1 MTARLPIEP
10 GLLLTENAPMAE
22 RTTLRVGGPARF
34 FAEVRDVPALQALLR
49 FAAEQKFPLLAL
61 GKGSNL
67 LIPDGGFPGVA
78 FVLSGDFRK
87 VTIEGTR
94 VVAGGGASLMSL
106 AILTRDAGLSG
117 LEALSGIPSSI
128 GGAIRINAGAYGT
141 EIFDRLDRVELV
153 TRAGARRVV
162 AAREIAH
169 GYRWTALMEGDDIIV
184 GGTLTLVTRPR
195 EEIEA
200 RFSEVTG
207 KRKSALPR
215 QPNAGSIFKNP
226 PGLFAGK
233 LLQECG
239 LKGLRV
245 GDAQVSEVHANVI
258 VNLGN
263 ATAAEV
269 RALMRQMAAAVKERF
284 DADLVPEVELVGDPW
299 RGESGAER
307 KTVRDP
313 DP

>member
-1 MTARLPIEP
+1 MMASLPSEP
-10 GLLLTENAPMAE
+10 GLLLTENASMAE

-34 FAEVRDVPALQALLR
+34 FGEARDVTALQALLR
-49 FAAEQKFPLLAL
+49 FAAEQKLPLLPL

-87 VTIEGTR
+87 VTIDGTH

-106 AILTRDAGLSG
+106 AIQTRNAGLSG

-141 EIFDRLDRVELV
+141 EIFDRLVRVDLV
-153 TRAGARRVV
+153 TRAGERRVV
-162 AAREIAH
+162 AAGEIAH
-169 GYRWTALMEGDDIIV
+169 GYRWTALMEGDDIIA

-200 RFSEVTG
+200 RFAEVTG
-207 KRKSALPR
+207 KRKNALPKE
-215 QPNAGSIFKNP
+215 PNAGSIFKNP

-239 LKGLRV
+239 LKGLRA

-258 VNLGN
+258 VNLGS
-263 ATAAEV
+263 ATATDV
-269 RALMRQMAAAVKERF
+269 RALMRQMAVAVKERF
-284 DADLVPEVELVGDPW
+284 DVDLVPEVELVGDPW
-299 RGESGAER
+299 KSESRAEP
-307 KTVRDP
+307 KADSDP